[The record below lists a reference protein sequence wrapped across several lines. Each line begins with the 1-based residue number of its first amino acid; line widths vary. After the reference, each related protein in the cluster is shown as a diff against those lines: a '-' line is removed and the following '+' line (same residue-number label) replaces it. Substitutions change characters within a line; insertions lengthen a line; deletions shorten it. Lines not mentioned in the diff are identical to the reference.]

1 MSDQSSVQNFI
12 ALEGHLL
19 DDRQYDDWLALYAEN
34 AEYWVPSSDDGQILI
49 SDPQSEISL
58 IYYPSRAG
66 LEDRV
71 FRIGTKKSS
80 ASFPPPR
87 TTHMVSNIMI
97 TDSEDARVNV
107 KTSWA
112 TYSYKHTKTSVLHG
126 YSEYRLQRFDW
137 ENNWKIDKKKVVI
150 QNDYLE
156 HAIDFYSIY

>member
-66 LEDRV
+66 
-71 FRIGTKKSS
+71 T
-80 ASFPPPR
+80 
-87 TTHMVSNIMI
+87 
-97 TDSEDARVNV
+97 
-107 KTSWA
+107 
-112 TYSYKHTKTSVLHG
+112 
-126 YSEYRLQRFDW
+126 
-137 ENNWKIDKKKVVI
+137 
-150 QNDYLE
+150 
-156 HAIDFYSIY
+156 